1 MEFYKVFRGQTTET
15 SNQNMT
21 SKTIQ
26 YHASLP
32 NFSRIVYGAWRLN
45 DTPTTP
51 KQVLDKIHACIDQGI
66 TTFDHADIY
75 GNYAC
80 ETLFGQAMAIDK
92 RLKKITQH
100 VSKCDIMLKSD
111 VFPRRRVKHYDT
123 SAAHIKAS
131 VETSL
136 QRLNIDALDIVLL
149 HRPDPFMNHLETGA
163 ALDDL
168 IKSGK
173 IRAAGVSNFK
183 PWDFSLLQ
191 GGMKNPLVTNQ
202 IEISLLKQESFSNGD
217 IALMQQLGRVPMAW
231 SPLAGGALFG
241 DSEAARRLR
250 PALIRLG
257 AEFGVQADAVAIA
270 WLLAHPAN
278 IAPIYGTNNLA
289 RIKRM
294 SDAYKVKLDRETWFE
309 LMELASGKEVA

>member
-1 MEFYKVFRGQTTET
+1 
-15 SNQNMT
+15 MT
-21 SKTIQ
+21 YKTIQ
-26 YHASLP
+26 YLPDLP

-45 DTPTTP
+45 DEPTTP
-51 KQVLDKIHACIDQGI
+51 KAALEKIHACVEQGI

-75 GNYAC
+75 GNYSC
-80 ETLFGQAMAIDK
+80 ETLFGQAMAMDK

-111 VFPRRRVKHYDT
+111 AFPKRRVKHYDT

-131 VETSL
+131 VENSL
-136 QRLNIDALDIVLL
+136 KRLNIDVLDAVLI
-149 HRPDPFMNHLETGA
+149 HRPDPFMDHQETGA
-163 ALDDL
+163 ALDAL
-168 IKSGK
+168 VTAGK
-173 IRAAGVSNFK
+173 VRAVGVSNFK

-191 GGMKNPLVTNQ
+191 GAMKNPLVTNQ
-202 IEISLLKQESFSNGD
+202 IEISLLNQAAFTNGD
-217 IALMQQLGRVPMAW
+217 LALLQQLGRVAMAW

-241 DSEAARRLR
+241 DSEAARRLQ
-250 PALIRLG
+250 PALSRIG

-270 WLLAHPAN
+270 WLLAHPAK
-278 IAPIYGTNNLA
+278 IAPIYGTNTLA
-289 RIKRM
+289 RIKRI

>member
-1 MEFYKVFRGQTTET
+1 M
-15 SNQNMT
+15 SN
-21 SKTIQ
+21 KTLQ
-26 YHASLP
+26 YHANLP
-32 NFSRIVYGAWRLN
+32 SFSRIVYGAWRMN
-45 DTPTTP
+45 DSPTTG
-51 KQVLDKIHACIDQGI
+51 KEALEKIHACVDQGI

-75 GNYAC
+75 GNYSC
-80 ETLFGQAMAIDK
+80 ETLFGQAMALDK

-111 VFPRRRVKHYDT
+111 VFPKRRVKHYDT

-131 VETSL
+131 VDNSL
-136 QRLNIDALDIVLL
+136 KHLNIDVLDIVLI
-149 HRPDPFMNHLETGA
+149 HRPDPLMNHLETGA

-168 IKSGK
+168 IKAGK

-191 GGMKNPLVTNQ
+191 GGMSHPLVTNQ
-202 IEISLLKQESFSNGD
+202 IEISLLKQDSFSDGD
-217 IALMQQLGRVPMAW
+217 IALLQQLGRVPMAW

-241 DSEAARRLR
+241 DSEAARRLQ
-250 PALIRLG
+250 PALTRIG

-278 IAPIYGTNNLA
+278 IAPIYGTNNLS

-294 SDAYKVKLDRETWFE
+294 NDAYKVKLDRETWFE
-309 LMELASGKEVA
+309 LKELASGKEVA

>member
-1 MEFYKVFRGQTTET
+1 
-15 SNQNMT
+15 MT
-21 SKTIQ
+21 HKTIQ
-26 YHASLP
+26 YHPSLP
-32 NFSRIVYGAWRLN
+32 VFSRIVYGAWRMN

-51 KQVLDKIHACIDQGI
+51 KQALEKIHACVDQGI

-75 GNYAC
+75 GNYSC
-80 ETLFGQAMAIDK
+80 EALFGQAMALDK

-111 VFPRRRVKHYDT
+111 KFPKRRVKHYDT

-136 QRLNIDALDIVLL
+136 KLLNIDVLDIVLI
-149 HRPDPFMNHLETGA
+149 HRPDPFMDHLETGA

-168 IKSGK
+168 IKGGK

-202 IEISLLKQESFSNGD
+202 IEISLLKQDSFSNGD
-217 IALMQQLGRVPMAW
+217 IALMQQLGRTPMAW

-241 DSEAARRLR
+241 DSGAARRLQ
-250 PALIRLG
+250 PALTRMG

-270 WLLAHPAN
+270 WLLAHPAK
-278 IAPIYGTNNLA
+278 IAPIYGTHQLP

-294 SDAYKVKLDRETWFE
+294 NDAYKVNFSREAWFE
-309 LMELASGKEVA
+309 LMELASGQEVA

>member
-1 MEFYKVFRGQTTET
+1 M
-15 SNQNMT
+15 S
-21 SKTIQ
+21 SKTLQ
-26 YHASLP
+26 YHPSLP
-32 NFSRIVYGAWRLN
+32 AFSRVVYGAWRMN

-51 KQVLDKIHACIDQGI
+51 KQALEKIHACVEQGI

-75 GNYAC
+75 GNYSC
-80 ETLFGQAMAIDK
+80 ETLFGQAMALDK

-100 VSKCDIMLKSD
+100 ISKCDIMLKSEI
-111 VFPRRRVKHYDT
+111 FPKRRVKHYDT

-136 QRLNIDALDIVLL
+136 KRLNIDVLDAVLL

-168 IKSGK
+168 IKAGK
-173 IRAAGVSNFK
+173 IRGAGVSNFK

-191 GGMKNPLVTNQ
+191 GAMKNPLVTNQ
-202 IEISLLKQESFSNGD
+202 IEISLLKQDPFSNGD
-217 IALMQQLGRVPMAW
+217 IALLQQLGCVPMAW

-241 DSEAARRLR
+241 DNEAARRLQPSLTR
-250 PALIRLG
+250 IG
-257 AEFGVQADAVAIA
+257 AEFGVHADAVAIA

-278 IAPIYGTNNLA
+278 IAPIYGTNNLS